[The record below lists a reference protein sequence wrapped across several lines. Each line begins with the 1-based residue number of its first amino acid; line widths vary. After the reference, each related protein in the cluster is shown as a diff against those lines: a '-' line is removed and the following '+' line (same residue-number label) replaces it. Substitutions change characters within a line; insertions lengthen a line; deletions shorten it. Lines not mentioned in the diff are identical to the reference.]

1 LDALKL
7 GSMTIRENGRDVT
20 QREID
25 RLVSVLAQH
34 PQKNPGNAQRSPC
47 QGAGI
52 VNQLRVLIFQGKSVL
67 I

>member
-1 LDALKL
+1 LVSKEELAGLRQLLDTLKL

-34 PQKNPGNAQRSPC
+34 RQKNRGNANGPVS
-47 QGAGI
+47 
-52 VNQLRVLIFQGKSVL
+52 
-67 I
+67 